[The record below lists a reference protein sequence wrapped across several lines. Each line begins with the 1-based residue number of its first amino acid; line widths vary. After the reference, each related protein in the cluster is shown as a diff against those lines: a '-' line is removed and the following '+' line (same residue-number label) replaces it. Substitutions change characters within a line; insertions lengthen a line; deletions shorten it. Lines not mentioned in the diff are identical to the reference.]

1 MYFIACVPQPIM
13 PFKESYQQTMKKYI
27 LFTLTAVVT
36 LCLMSCIDEDDF
48 IQEGN
53 LRVEFT
59 NDIYIRHDEKVTI
72 YVMDIRGNEK
82 LHAYD
87 KVSYGKIPI
96 EINGINVGTYRIA
109 MKAEYAGIDTKDVQI
124 RKGQTAVVKF
134 W

>member
-1 MYFIACVPQPIM
+1 
-13 PFKESYQQTMKKYI
+13 MKKYI

-36 LCLMSCIDEDDF
+36 LCLISCIDEDDF

-72 YVMDIRGNEK
+72 YVMDIRGEEK
-82 LHAYD
+82 LHAYE
-87 KVSYGKIPI
+87 KVSYRKNPI

-109 MKAEYAGIDTKDVQI
+109 MIAEYAGVDTKDVQI

>member
-1 MYFIACVPQPIM
+1 
-13 PFKESYQQTMKKYI
+13 MKKYI
-27 LFTLTAVVT
+27 LFALTAVVT

-82 LHAYD
+82 LTH
-87 KVSYGKIPI
+87 
-96 EINGINVGTYRIA
+96 T
-109 MKAEYAGIDTKDVQI
+109 
-124 RKGQTAVVKF
+124 RKYHTERYLSRLTASMSAHTA
-134 W
+134 